1 MSQASAEFNPTR
13 IAILTVSSRRGE
25 EDDTSGH
32 WLRDAAQ
39 EAGHRIVDK
48 AIVKENRYDIRARVS
63 AWIASDD
70 VQVVLIT
77 GGTGFTDGDQAPEAP
92 RPLFDR
98 EVEGF
103 GEVFRML
110 SFEEIGTSTLQ
121 SRAIAGMANR
131 TLILPCRAQPKPVA
145 PRGKISLLRSW
156 MPVRAHVTLS
166 LILRNKRCHNSPI
179 LTPPARRTWSMFL
192 PRPRR
197 YAKPGLKPM
206 LKCGRRRWR

>member
-1 MSQASAEFNPTR
+1 MSEASAEFNPTR

-77 GGTGFTDGDQAPEAP
+77 GGTGFTDGDQAPEAL

-131 TLILPCRAQPKPVA
+131 TLIFAMPGSTKACRTAWENIIAPQLDARTRPCNF
-145 PRGKISLLRSW
+145 IS
-156 MPVRAHVTLS
+156 H
-166 LILRNKRCHNSPI
+166 
-179 LTPPARRTWSMFL
+179 
-192 PRPRR
+192 
-197 YAKPGLKPM
+197 LK
-206 LKCGRRRWR
+206 K